1 MLDLM
6 GGEVTLSE
14 KEAETGDGAPVDEVP
29 RKNDDMSTFGLLI
42 GVALVIV
49 LDVEV
54 AFVVV
59 DVDVDSFPFVVT
71 AVLDGGAVASIEPN
85 DCTVRGSAFTLEGG
99 VSFAGEAI
107 GADFS
112 LTVPKLSEP
121 PVRKVR
127 RTIENEIIK
136 A

>member
-14 KEAETGDGAPVDEVP
+14 KEVETGDGAPVDEVP

-59 DVDVDSFPFVVT
+59 DVDNFPFVVT

-99 VSFAGEAI
+99 VSFAGDAI

-121 PVRKVR
+121 P
-127 RTIENEIIK
+127 I
-136 A
+136 